1 MKSHPFGGGTAQRQ
15 AGRPLNCSEDITGLI
30 TDFVR
35 VIAASAASLSCVRV
49 RRGAQVEWNFKWKTR
64 NELRHRRH
72 FRTETENLI
81 TVMPPVSYPDDDGG
95 EETHSTQTV

>member
-1 MKSHPFGGGTAQRQ
+1 M
-15 AGRPLNCSEDITGLI
+15 
-30 TDFVR
+30 
-35 VIAASAASLSCVRV
+35 
-49 RRGAQVEWNFKWKTR
+49 EWNFKWKTR

-95 EETHSTQTV
+95 DALDTNCMNDDLQLQRPLRLHIKQRYRRSRRATVHRGHLCSAAETSPIVGSSDAP